1 MCCRRQ
7 ILTFCT
13 SSLQGK
19 PLWGRWPEFSYQAAF
34 QCIASLIC
42 ILPRKNSMAPLSRLP
57 LQSNILGYEL
67 PHCIWVSWIC
77 VFWHAFH
84 FVSWICV
91 FSHAFHFVSSIFID
105 NTNHRSFKSACIDGT
120 LVWLRRPPLRNFYP
134 LSRRRLCSRRL
145 CSRRL
150 CSKSLWR
157 RSGWT
162 HGR

>member
-57 LQSNILGYEL
+57 LQSNILGSEF

-105 NTNHRSFKSACIDGT
+105 NTNHRSFTSACIDGT
-120 LVWLRRPPLRNFYP
+120 LVWLRRRPLRNLYP
-134 LSRRRLCSRRL
+134 LSRRRLCFRRL

-150 CSKSLWR
+150 WWRR

>member
-57 LQSNILGYEL
+57 LQSNILGSEF

-84 FVSWICV
+84 FVSSIFV
-91 FSHAFHFVSSIFID
+91 FWHAFID
-105 NTNHRSFKSACIDGT
+105 NTLVWWSRYINHRSFKSACIDGT
-120 LVWLRRPPLRNFYP
+120 LVWLRRRPLRNLYP
-134 LSRRRLCSRRL
+134 LSRRRLCFRRL

-150 CSKSLWR
+150 WWRR